1 MGSCVSWELK
11 NQLNIFF
18 IYSFSRG
25 YIVIAVVVQIKI
37 CVHYHDGALARNIS
51 ASYWKIGTWKSMSWN
66 FTVAGKRK
74 EGQRKGF
81 KLEE

>member
-25 YIVIAVVVQIKI
+25 YIVIAAVVQIKI

-51 ASYWKIGTWKSMSWN
+51 ASY
-66 FTVAGKRK
+66 
-74 EGQRKGF
+74 
-81 KLEE
+81 